1 MKEKAEFVFEL
12 LELCYLDGLVKVCP
26 SEVNSIGLE
35 TRPV

>member
-12 LELCYLDGLVKVCP
+12 LELWYLDGLVKVCP
-26 SEVNSIGLE
+26 SEVNSTGLE